1 MSHSQMH
8 DLSGEGGRS
17 PPGSGLL
24 SDLSEGL
31 ASLRIS
37 SSRAL
42 MDSLIEEM
50 VAYKE
55 EICSQILLYCALTL

>member
-1 MSHSQMH
+1 MSLSRMH

-24 SDLSEGL
+24 SDSSEGL